1 MSAATPSAA
10 RIFTVA
16 GPLFDQAEAPRDGAI
31 ATEAALS
38 GSLAVAPDGSVLVAD
53 GDVWRIGLDGRV
65 TRIAGHGRRGFAGD
79 GGPATAANVDA
90 QEVAATAE
98 GAVLIVD
105 ASHHRIRRVGP
116 DGMISTVAGSGPA
129 EDNKPGAF
137 AGDGGPATQ
146 ARLNFPSDVTS
157 TTEGGFLIAEEIGDR
172 IRRVAP
178 DGTITTVAG
187 AGTDPGRPR
196 GLSVTVAQLRRR
208 CYLAQ
213 WEWPR
218 CPTAGLSSPTV
229 ATPGCVVLPPTAL
242 SARSRALGR
251 AAGSPPPRRD
261 SSRGRLRSVPAGTSC
276 SQMTT
281 GTGSGA

>member
-1 MSAATPSAA
+1 VAAPS
-10 RIFTVA
+10 
-16 GPLFDQAEAPRDGAI
+16 FDQARAPYDGAV

-38 GSLAVAPDGSVLVAD
+38 DSLAVAPDGSILVAN
-53 GDVWRIGLDGRV
+53 GDLWRIGLDGRV
-65 TRIAGHGRRGFAGD
+65 TRIAGNGRCGFAGD

-105 ASHHRIRRVGP
+105 TSHHRIRRVGP
-116 DGMISTVAGSGPA
+116 DGIITTVAGSGPTQ
-129 EDNKPGAF
+129 DNKPGAF

-157 TTEGGFLIAEEIGDR
+157 TSDGGFLIAEEIGDR

-187 AGTDPGRPR
+187 AGTDPGP
-196 GLSVTVAQLRRR
+196 S
-208 CYLAQ
+208 
-213 WEWPR
+213 
-218 CPTAGLSSPTV
+218 
-229 ATPGCVVLPPTAL
+229 
-242 SARSRALGR
+242 
-251 AAGSPPPRRD
+251 AGSVGDGGPATAALLSRPVGVAEMSDGRFVIADSGNARVRRVAPD
-261 SSRGRLRSVPAGTSC
+261 GTISTLAGAGARGGTPTTTARFEPRSVAVGPGGDIVFSDD
-276 SQMTT
+276 T